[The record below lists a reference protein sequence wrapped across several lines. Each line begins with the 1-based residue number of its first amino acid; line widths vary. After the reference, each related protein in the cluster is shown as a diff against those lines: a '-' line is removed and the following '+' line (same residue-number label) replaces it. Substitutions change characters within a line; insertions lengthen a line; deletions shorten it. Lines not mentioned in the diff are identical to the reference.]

1 MGEVLPQSHW
11 ASYALGLGERVRA
24 IRLMRGLSQT
34 RLAELAGV
42 SRSLISNLERNDYNS
57 KVADPTLSTCYR
69 LASALQVPP
78 AALLPGAAENV
89 EGYFLVSGAS
99 GASGAEAPA
108 PIRFQ
113 WPRSAQDTARFHD
126 TYLRRG
132 APQGT
137 PAF

>member
-89 EGYFLVSGAS
+89 EGCFLTPEAPGVD
-99 GASGAEAPA
+99 APA

>member
-89 EGYFLVSGAS
+89 EGYFLMPDAD
-99 GASGAEAPA
+99 APA

>member
-89 EGYFLVSGAS
+89 EGRFPMTDSQ
-99 GASGAEAPA
+99 APA

-132 APQGT
+132 APQDT